1 MNIQEINNAIVA
13 LQRAAWDLENEY
25 MENGGEVTENTE
37 QIEQQMDVIRE
48 LLTTEGVD
56 SLGRWLKS
64 KQDEIATAKAE
75 KQAAE
80 QRIRSLQR
88 TEEYIKDRI
97 GQLLRATDTEK
108 VKGIYYSFAQAV
120 STKNSVNTE
129 AINDSY
135 LNVVKEVVRQAGLPD
150 YIDVELKTTAT
161 RLKEA
166 GEDAACYLVETT
178 TDTIRF
184 TKPRAAK
191 EA

>member
-108 VKGIYYSFAQAV
+108 VKGTYYSFAQAV